1 LFVADGKRR
10 SGSGFFVGLLL
21 GLVTGFALALL
32 FAPQPGDATREQ
44 LADQSAT
51 LRRRGEERYSQLRE
65 QVRARYGDAI
75 EQGRDAY
82 QRAKEQI
89 LSQYNQSKNG
99 Q

>member
-1 LFVADGKRR
+1 VADNKRR

-51 LRRRGEERYSQLRE
+51 LRRRGEERYAQLRE
-65 QVRARYGDAI
+65 QMRARYGDAV

-82 QRAKEQI
+82 QRAKDQI
-89 LSQYNQSKNG
+89 LSQYSQGKNG

>member
-1 LFVADGKRR
+1 MAESKRR

-44 LADQSAT
+44 LADQGAT
-51 LRRRGEERYSQLRE
+51 LRRRGEERYAQFRG
-65 QVRARYGDAI
+65 QMRARYGDAM

-82 QRAKEQI
+82 ERAKDQI
-89 LSQYNQSKNG
+89 LSQYNQGKNG

>member
-1 LFVADGKRR
+1 MAESKRR
-10 SGSGFFVGLLL
+10 GGSGFFVGLLL

-65 QVRARYGDAI
+65 QVRARYSDAM

-82 QRAKEQI
+82 QRAREQI